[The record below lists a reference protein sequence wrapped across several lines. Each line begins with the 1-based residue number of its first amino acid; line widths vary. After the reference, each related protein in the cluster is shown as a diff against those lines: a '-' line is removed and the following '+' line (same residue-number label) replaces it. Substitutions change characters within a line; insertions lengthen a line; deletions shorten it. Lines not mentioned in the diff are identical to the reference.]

1 MRFIGFRWW
10 FFIERKGTR
19 QFRSAIPWCSSNDEA
34 SEKEKFYAMLQF
46 RRDIIEP
53 NGSCR
58 TFLRW
63 SMTMTEGDVTSLRN
77 PRSVHVATRDSTKRV
92 STLLKSMLRKG
103 KLRTLVILYVNEFQ
117 LRVSRTRGID
127 PVVSIHPEKP
137 VGLIC
142 RLYRRK
148 SRSIVRD
155 AYKNQ

>member
-10 FFIERKGTR
+10 FFIERKGR
-19 QFRSAIPWCSSNDEA
+19 RISVGIPWCSSNNEA
-34 SEKEKFYAMLQF
+34 SEKEKFYATFQF

-63 SMTMTEGDVTSLRN
+63 SMTMTEGDVTSLGN
-77 PRSVHVATRDSTKRV
+77 PRSVHVATRDSTNSV
-92 STLLKSMLRKG
+92 STLHKSTLRKE
-103 KLRTLVILYVNEFQ
+103 KLRILVILYANEFQ
-117 LRVSRTRGID
+117 LRVSRGID

-137 VGLIC
+137 VGLIRC